1 MKIFIQINAIED
13 VFSKMLM
20 VMALL
25 FQLQF
30 VNEKINSSNLET
42 EIFQD
47 FLCQYPGPLPHQ
59 ALSSTKKDLS
69 LFNFE
74 KWSKMQNYSWVSG
87 NIFSWTKV

>member
-42 EIFQD
+42 KIFQD
-47 FLCQYPGPLPHQ
+47 FLC
-59 ALSSTKKDLS
+59 
-69 LFNFE
+69 
-74 KWSKMQNYSWVSG
+74 
-87 NIFSWTKV
+87 